1 MKCRRC
7 GNEDPAWFYHGHKG
21 WYCRRCIGFGRMM
34 AEDEQE
40 GSIHHESSIGAQE
53 YSLKYDLTP
62 WQQKLSDEC
71 RHSVKHHDVLLDC
84 VCGAGK
90 TELVVGAI
98 SDALRAKKRV
108 CFAIARRQVV
118 LEVAERLSQ
127 YFVRAKVVAVCGGH
141 TNDLD
146 GDLIVCTTH
155 QLFRYGH
162 TFDLLILDE
171 PDAFPYR
178 GDPVL
183 HSIAANSCIGHVI
196 YLSATPDEELKTRVK
211 EGTLVHLRLNV
222 RPHGK
227 PIPVPKIIVAPML
240 AAVCILLVWLKEHG
254 SHGRMVF
261 VPTISMAGWLGR
273 LLSVREECFVLTSK
287 TENRDAVIEKFRLSK
302 AGLIVATTVLERGV
316 TFPDVDVCVF
326 HADHGVFDESSLI
339 QMAGRAGRNFFNPY
353 GDILFL
359 CMQKSAAAIACR
371 KTLENANAM
380 SAVS

>member
-1 MKCRRC
+1 
-7 GNEDPAWFYHGHKG
+7 
-21 WYCRRCIGFGRMM
+21 M
-34 AEDEQE
+34 AMEEEQAE
-40 GSIHHESSIGAQE
+40 SMIHESHIGAQE
-53 YSLKYDLTP
+53 YVLKHALTP
-62 WQQKLSDEC
+62 WQQKLSEQC
-71 RHSVKHHDVLLDC
+71 RRQILHHDVLLDC

-98 SDALRAKKRV
+98 SDALALGKRV

-118 LEVAERLSQ
+118 LEVADRLSQ
-127 YFVRAKVVAVCGGH
+127 YFVQAKVAAVCGGH
-141 TNDLD
+141 TDDLD

-155 QLFRYGH
+155 QLFRYPRV
-162 TFDLLILDE
+162 FDLLILDE

-183 HSIAANSCIGHVI
+183 HSIAANSCRGHVI
-196 YLSATPDEELKTRVK
+196 YLSATPDAELKKRVK
-211 EGTLVHLRLNV
+211 EGSLVHLQLYT

-227 PIPVPKIIVAPML
+227 PIPVPKIVVAPL
-240 AAVCILLVWLKEHG
+240 FVSVLILLHWLKDHA

-273 LLSVREECFVLTSK
+273 LLSLREQCFVLTSK
-287 TENRDAVIEKFRLSK
+287 TENRDAVIEKFRNQK
-302 AGLIVATTVLERGV
+302 AELIIATTVLERGV

-326 HADHGVFDESSLI
+326 QADHGVFDESSLI

-359 CMQKSAAAIACR
+359 CTQKSAAAIACR

-380 SAVS
+380 SALS